1 MREIACSCDL
11 GNHFSVSDFS
21 DDNPLMLEFQ
31 AEKAAAYFATIRRMQ
46 AALVALN
53 KFDINRSTAT
63 SADPETK
70 RLREEL
76 FAVAAEQVWFFVIQ
90 REAMKL
96 PYYEELFADF
106 DIPDEVRERMGPKL

>member
-1 MREIACSCDL
+1 M
-11 GNHFSVSDFS
+11 SDFS

-46 AALVALN
+46 AALAALD
-53 KFDINRSTAT
+53 KFDRKQITEA
-63 SADPETK
+63 SADRETK
-70 RLREEL
+70 RLREEI

-106 DIPDEVRERMGPKL
+106 DIPNEVRERMGPKL

>member
-1 MREIACSCDL
+1 M
-11 GNHFSVSDFS
+11 SDFS
-21 DDNPLMLEFQ
+21 DDNPLMLEIQ

-46 AALVALN
+46 AAIAALHE
-53 KFDINRSTAT
+53 FDRSQTTNTAVEPKIKCRR
-63 SADPETK
+63 D
-70 RLREEL
+70 EL

-96 PYYEELFADF
+96 PYYEELFVDF

>member
-1 MREIACSCDL
+1 M
-11 GNHFSVSDFS
+11 SDFS

-46 AALVALN
+46 AALAALD
-53 KFDINRSTAT
+53 KFDRNQITEA
-63 SADPETK
+63 SADRETK

-76 FAVAAEQVWFFVIQ
+76 IAVAAEQVWFFVIQ

-106 DIPDEVRERMGPKL
+106 DIPNEVRERMGPKL

>member
-1 MREIACSCDL
+1 M
-11 GNHFSVSDFS
+11 SDFS
-21 DDNPLMLEFQ
+21 DDNPLMLEIQ

-46 AALVALN
+46 AAIAALD
-53 KFDINRSTAT
+53 KFDRNQTRETT
-63 SADPETK
+63 TDPEIK
-70 RLREEL
+70 CLRDEL

-96 PYYEELFADF
+96 PYYEELFGDF